1 MKRKSHVSLK
11 HIVST
16 RQKQK
21 VLIWSSISLSTIAL
35 GADAIGSNAGLKK
48 EIHNKHMHTH
58 TGRDHL
64 NICSLFVFEACLLD
78 MFALGLYLANCGLDS
93 SLGAIET
100 LLQRNDQGECCY

>member
-1 MKRKSHVSLK
+1 M
-11 HIVST
+11 ST

-35 GADAIGSNAGLKK
+35 GDAIGSNAGLKK
-48 EIHNKHMHTH
+48 EIHTHGHTH

-78 MFALGLYLANCGLDS
+78 IFALGLYLANCGLDS

-100 LLQRNDQGECCY
+100 LLQRNDQGEFCY